1 MLVLLALLMSCNAEG
16 PTPTGLSQPAT
27 LPSTTAPTAEPAAP
41 GAATATPPTAS
52 DTPPTG
58 TATSPT
64 ASATSGAATA
74 ILPAAS
80 TTAAGRD
87 PGTPANETRGA
98 PPADSFPVPPERDLY
113 KLAAELLP
121 GPVSEERVVN
131 PDPVHYEAGRQDTF
145 WLVDLAELE
154 RYQSVFDLRLVTPH
168 AYWYVEESLKIDQKD
183 LEEAA
188 AHYEDTIYPRIT
200 AVFGREWVPGV
211 DNDPHL
217 NVLNAS
223 LNLAGGYYSS
233 SDEYPRSIR
242 PNSNERE
249 IIYIN
254 AAAIPVYSA
263 GYLNVLAHELH
274 HAIHWNA
281 DPSEESWVNEGLAE
295 LSVSLYSGKPASIRS
310 FLSAGPTSLVHWP
323 LLPVATAGS
332 YGSASLFMH
341 YLTEHYG
348 DRDDLKALVRQPA
361 DGIAGVDA
369 YLREGGYGVEFH
381 DVFRDWAV
389 ATLLDEDQ
397 GRYSYGDID
406 VAVRRMRELQPDAEL
421 ESQIPQYGTEYVT
434 LTELEGPA
442 TLSFRGA
449 TETRLLPVDVGPD
462 GCWWSNSGDSIDST
476 ISRRLDLR
484 GAAAASLQYEVW
496 FNIEEGWDYGYFQ
509 VSTDGGNSWTV
520 IETANTVSED
530 PIGSAYGPG
539 YTGDSEGWTE
549 ESLSLDAY
557 LGREVQGPVSVR
569 HRRRCQRRRTLHPQ
583 PGTTGRRR
591 GGRRRRLGPGRFCI
605 RRQPGGP
612 GLYRSASLR
621 RGPQPSRSVR
631 TRRGQHRSDHGTRRR
646 RF

>member
-1 MLVLLALLMSCNAEG
+1 MN
-16 PTPTGLSQPAT
+16 
-27 LPSTTAPTAEPAAP
+27 
-41 GAATATPPTAS
+41 
-52 DTPPTG
+52 
-58 TATSPT
+58 
-64 ASATSGAATA
+64 
-74 ILPAAS
+74 
-80 TTAAGRD
+80 
-87 PGTPANETRGA
+87 GA
-98 PPADSFPVPPERDLY
+98 PPANSFPVPPERDLY

-131 PDPVHYEAGRQDTF
+131 PAPVHYEAGRQDTF

-168 AYWYVEESLKIDQKD
+168 AYWYVEEGLKIDQRD

-188 AHYEDTIYPRIT
+188 GHYEDTIYPRVT
-200 AVFGREWVPGV
+200 AAFGREWVPGV

-233 SDEYPRSIR
+233 TDEYPRSIR

-254 AAAIPVYSA
+254 AAVIPVGSA

-348 DRDDLKALVRQPA
+348 GRDDIKALVRQPA

-369 YLREGGYGVEFH
+369 YLREGGYGVEFQ

-389 ATLLDEDQ
+389 ATLLDEDH
-397 GRYSYGDID
+397 GRYSYGDMD
-406 VAVRRMRELQPDAEL
+406 VDVRRMRKLRPDAEF

-449 TETRLLPVDVGPD
+449 TETRLLPVDVGPN
-462 GCWWSNSGDSIDST
+462 GCWWSNAGDSIDST

-484 GAAAASLQYEVW
+484 DAAAANLQYEVW
-496 FNIEEGWDYGYFQ
+496 FNIEKGWDYGYFQ
-509 VSTDGGNSWTV
+509 VSTDDGNTWTV

-530 PIGSAYGPG
+530 PIGNAYGPG
-539 YTGDSEGWTE
+539 YTGDSGGWIE
-549 ESLSLDAY
+549 ESLSLDAF
-557 LGREVQGPVSVR
+557 LGREVWVR
-569 HRRRCQRRRTLHPQ
+569 FQYVTDDAVNDVGL
-583 PGTTGRRR
+583 
-591 GGRRRRLGPGRFCI
+591 CI
-605 RRQPGGP
+605 RNLELLEAGA
-612 GLYRSASLR
+612 SAAEDAWVPDGFVFVDNRVNQDFIVQLVFEGDRNRVVPLELGEDNTGQTTVQGADDFDRVVVVVQSAAA
-621 RGPQPSRSVR
+621 R
-631 TRRGQHRSDHGTRRR
+631 TREPAFYTLDLKPLD
-646 RF
+646 